1 CPAGGKMI
9 LENCTHGGGHYVVS
23 LWPQGPTDQAS
34 LDLIRNTL
42 VSRGVVVYYLNR
54 PEAGDAGR
62 NLLEVRL
69 AGNLLDRQESNL
81 ELLQRR
87 EFLKHKP
94 ALRPEEAEALLKRQI
109 NWREQGNL
117 RSVNL
122 QLLQLGLQLPDGT
135 YHTLAP
141 GSVKTVGDWQKFW

>member
-1 CPAGGKMI
+1 VA
-9 LENCTHGGGHYVVS
+9 T
-23 LWPQGPTDQAS
+23 GPTDQAR

-42 VSRGVVVYYLNR
+42 VSRGVVIYSLNR
-54 PEAGDAGR
+54 PEAADAGR
-62 NLLEVRL
+62 NPLEIQL
-69 AGNLLDRQESNL
+69 AGNVLDRQESNL
-81 ELLQRR
+81 EHLQHR

-122 QLLQLGLQLPDGT
+122 QFLQFGLQKRDGT

-141 GSVKTVGDWQKFW
+141 GRAKTVRD